1 MTQQN
6 GGLNFSLTICVLTS
20 TQPVTM
26 EIEPCLTCCPDLFQ
40 HHLKDVLTAVI
51 TRRKA
56 YRLRDG
62 HFPYAFGSDVTP
74 QPYLKNSLAAYH
86 SVTEWYGQL

>member
-1 MTQQN
+1 MECVGVGITVFSGTQ
-6 GGLNFSLTICVLTS
+6 LESLHWQV
-20 TQPVTM
+20 
-26 EIEPCLTCCPDLFQ
+26 
-40 HHLKDVLTAVI
+40 HLKDVLTAIV

-86 SVTEWYGQL
+86 SVIEW

>member
-1 MTQQN
+1 MTDSCVCLEVEQ
-6 GGLNFSLTICVLTS
+6 SLIYCS
-20 TQPVTM
+20 
-26 EIEPCLTCCPDLFQ
+26 DLFQ

-86 SVTEWYGQL
+86 SVTEL

>member
-1 MTQQN
+1 MSCTFN
-6 GGLNFSLTICVLTS
+6 STS
-20 TQPVTM
+20 GHIHHYDSV
-26 EIEPCLTCCPDLFQ
+26 DLFQ
-40 HHLKDVLTAVI
+40 HHLKDVLTSVI

-86 SVTEWYGQL
+86 SVIDW

>member
-1 MTQQN
+1 MNNPRLFIFCTAKMTA
-6 GGLNFSLTICVLTS
+6 G
-20 TQPVTM
+20 
-26 EIEPCLTCCPDLFQ
+26 PDLFQ

-86 SVTEWYGQL
+86 SVTEW